1 MPATKSTIPV
11 RLILSLIFSGITV
24 GAIKL
29 ASVNL
34 AWSTMLNEVT
44 NAMMTP
50 GQAIERA
57 MIDAPV
63 PWDTP
68 FVLISVGIYF
78 VAWFIILAMVW
89 STRSGT
95 QRAR

>member
-1 MPATKSTIPV
+1 MGGV
-11 RLILSLIFSGITV
+11 TV
-24 GAIKL
+24 AALKI

-44 NAMMTP
+44 NGMMAP

-57 MIDAPV
+57 MFNAGT

-68 FVLISVGIYF
+68 FILISFLIYF
-78 VAWFIILAMVW
+78 VAWFIILSMIW
-89 STRSGT
+89 STRSST
-95 QRAR
+95 QRSR

>member
-1 MPATKSTIPV
+1 MPATKSTVPT
-11 RLILSLIFSGITV
+11 RLILSLIFGAITV

-44 NAMMTP
+44 NAMIAP
-50 GQAIERA
+50 GQAIER
-57 MIDAPV
+57 MFIDAPV

-68 FVLISVGIYF
+68 FVLISIGIYF

-95 QRAR
+95 ARVR

>member
-1 MPATKSTIPV
+1 MPATKSTVPI
-11 RLILSLIFSGITV
+11 RLFLSIILGGVTV
-24 GAIKL
+24 GALKV

-57 MIDAPV
+57 MFNAGT
-63 PWDTP
+63 PWDMP
-68 FVLISVGIYF
+68 FILITFLIYF
-78 VAWFIILAMVW
+78 VAWFIILSLIW
-89 STRSGT
+89 GT
-95 QRAR
+95 QSSTQRSR